1 MIESLVHRFS
11 NRFLSRW
18 MVLVI
23 DLVIV
28 LMTVPFSVILR
39 FNFEL
44 DAISLRLVFWQLLAT
59 AGLYLFGFVTFKSFT
74 GIIRHSGYQD
84 ALRILLAS
92 GMAFGLGLVLS
103 VVLHFISVDGT
114 VFSLSIFTIS
124 VFMSLIGLI
133 GFRFAVKTLFHQ
145 VLQKRRLGRTRV
157 LIYGAGASGIITR
170 ITLGQDLTK
179 FYDIVGFID
188 DNPQKWSKRV
198 DGLPVYPPSIL
209 NSESIA
215 DLRVHQLV
223 LAIQRLEGRKKK
235 DIIELGIELGLKVKV
250 VPAIQS
256 WIQGNLTINQIKKVK
271 IEDLLE
277 RDPITLDSANVKAH
291 LQGRTIFVTGAAGS
305 IGSEIARQILYYSP
319 RRVIFIDQAESALH
333 DLEVSI
339 RAREPRL
346 SEQAEFVIADV
357 TNEARMRGLFQDF
370 GPDTV
375 FHAAAYKHVPL
386 MEAFP
391 FEALRVNVMGT
402 CQLADLS
409 VEFGVDRFVMV
420 STDKAVNPT
429 NVMGAS
435 KRMAEIYTQ
444 ALNSEQSRTHFIT
457 TRFGNVLGSNGSVI
471 PLFRRQIEAGGP
483 VTITHPEITRYFM
496 TIPEACNLVLEAGA
510 MGQGGEIYV
519 FDMGESV
526 KIIDLAHKMIRL
538 SGLQPETD
546 IEVKVTGLRPGEKL
560 YEELLADLENTVST
574 HHPKILIASVRIT
587 EPAIVSQMKQEV
599 EEVLRLGKPY
609 DIVKLMKRYV
619 PEFKSNNSEF
629 ASLDRHH
636 AA

>member
-1 MIESLVHRFS
+1 MIESIIRRYS
-11 NRFLSRW
+11 DRFLSRW
-18 MVLVI
+18 MVLFI
-23 DLVIV
+23 DLMIV
-28 LMTVPFSVILR
+28 LCTVPFSVAIR

-44 DAISLRLVFWQLLAT
+44 QTISLALVFWQVLFT
-59 AGLYLFGFVTFKSFT
+59 GGLYLTGFLVFKSYT
-74 GIIRHSGYQD
+74 GIIRHTGVQD

-92 GMAFGLGLVLS
+92 ALAFGLG
-103 VVLHFISVDGT
+103 VVIAVVFHFSPLGGT
-114 VFSLSIFTIS
+114 FFSLSIFTIS
-124 VFMSLIGLI
+124 VFMAMIGLI
-133 GFRFAVKTLFHQ
+133 GFRFGVKNIFQQ

-170 ITLGQDLTK
+170 ITLGQDLSK

-188 DNPQKWSKRV
+188 DNAQKWGKRV
-198 DGLPVYPPSIL
+198 DGLPVYPPAIL
-209 NSESIA
+209 DADTIA

-223 LAIQRLEGRKKK
+223 IAIQRLDGLKKK
-235 DIIELGIELGLKVKV
+235 DIIERAIELGLKVKV
-250 VPAIQS
+250 VPAIRS

-277 RDPITLDSANVKAH
+277 RDPISLDSDNVRSY
-291 LQGRTIFVTGAAGS
+291 LQGRVVFVTGAAGS
-305 IGSEIARQILYYSP
+305 IGSEIARQILYYAP
-319 RRVIFIDQAESALH
+319 RKVIFIDQAESALH

-346 SEQAEFVIADV
+346 SESAEFVIADV
-357 TNEARMRGLFQDF
+357 TNGVRMRGLFAKYS
-370 GPDTV
+370 PDTV

-386 MEAFP
+386 MEAYP
-391 FEALRVNVMGT
+391 FEALRVNVGGT
-402 CQLADLS
+402 RCLADLS

-444 ALNSEQSRTHFIT
+444 TLNSRQDRTHFIT

-483 VTITHPEITRYFM
+483 ITVTHPEITRYFM

-526 KIIDLAHKMIRL
+526 KIIDLAYKMIRL
-538 SGLQPETD
+538 SGLQPDVD

-560 YEELLADLENTVST
+560 YEELLADKENTVNT
-574 HHPKILIASVRIT
+574 HHPKIMIASVRPS
-587 EPAIVSQMKQEV
+587 EQEV
-599 EEVLRLGKPY
+599 VDSMIQEVQASLEIGDTY
-609 DIVKLMKRYV
+609 QIVALMKRYI
-619 PEFKSNNSEF
+619 PEFISNNSEF
-629 ASLDRHH
+629 SSLDRKTVS
-636 AA
+636 

>member
-1 MIESLVHRFS
+1 
-11 NRFLSRW
+11 
-18 MVLVI
+18 MVLTI

-28 LMTVPFSVILR
+28 LLTVPFSVAIR

-44 DAISLRLVFWQLLAT
+44 YTVSLGLVFWQLIST
-59 AGLYLFGFVTFKSFT
+59 GGLYLVSFLVFKSYT
-74 GIIRHSGYQD
+74 GIIRHTGVQD

-92 GMAFGLGLVLS
+92 GMAFGLGLLAA
-103 VVLHFISVDGT
+103 LFQHFMPIQGT

-133 GFRFAVKTLFHQ
+133 GFRFAVKTLFQQ

-170 ITLGQDLTK
+170 ITLSQDLSK

-188 DNPQKWSKRV
+188 DNSQKWGKRV

-209 NSESIA
+209 TPDSIT
-215 DLRVHQLV
+215 DLRIHQLV
-223 LAIQRLEGRKKK
+223 IAIQRLDGKKK
-235 DIIELGIELGLKVKV
+235 KEIIEQSIELGVKVKV

-256 WIQGNLTINQIKKVK
+256 WIQGNLTINQIKKVR

-277 RDPITLDSANVKAH
+277 RDPITLDSENVKSY
-291 LQGRTIFVTGAAGS
+291 LQGRVVFVTGAAGS
-305 IGSEIARQILYYSP
+305 IGSEIARQILYYAP
-319 RRVIFIDQAESALH
+319 RKVIFIDQAESALH

-339 RAREPRL
+339 RARVPRL
-346 SEQAEFVIADV
+346 AESAEFIIADI
-357 TNEARMRGLFQDF
+357 TNEVRMRGLFNQYR
-370 GPDTV
+370 PDTV

-386 MEAFP
+386 MEAYP
-391 FEALRVNVMGT
+391 FEALRVNVCGT
-402 CQLADLS
+402 QCLADLS
-409 VEFGVDRFVMV
+409 VEFGVDRFVMI

-444 ALNSEQSRTHFIT
+444 ALNSRQHTTHFIT

-483 VTITHPEITRYFM
+483 ITVTHPDITRYFM

-526 KIIDLAHKMIRL
+526 RIIDLAYKMIRL
-538 SGLQPETD
+538 SGLQPDVD

-560 YEELLADLENTVST
+560 YEELLADKENTVNT
-574 HHPKILIASVRIT
+574 HHPKIMIASVRTAEQEMVDQMMKEVKEILNIVD
-587 EPAIVSQMKQEV
+587 PYQIVS
-599 EEVLRLGKPY
+599 LL
-609 DIVKLMKRYV
+609 KRYI
-619 PEFKSNNSEF
+619 PEFISNNSEF
-629 ASLDRHH
+629 SSLDRKRVSS
-636 AA
+636 

>member
-1 MIESLVHRFS
+1 
-11 NRFLSRW
+11 
-18 MVLVI
+18 MVLFI
-23 DLVIV
+23 DLMIV
-28 LMTVPFSVILR
+28 LFTVPFSVAIR

-44 DAISLRLVFWQLLAT
+44 QTISLALVFWQVLFT
-59 AGLYLFGFVTFKSFT
+59 GGLYLMGFLVFKSYT
-74 GIIRHSGYQD
+74 GIIRHTGVQD

-92 GMAFGLGLVLS
+92 AFAFGLG
-103 VVLHFISVDGT
+103 VVIAVVFHFIPLRGT
-114 VFSLSIFTIS
+114 FFSLSIFTIS
-124 VFMSLIGLI
+124 VFMAMIGLI
-133 GFRFAVKTLFHQ
+133 GFRFGVKNLFQQ

-170 ITLGQDLTK
+170 ITLGQDLSK

-188 DNPQKWSKRV
+188 DNAQKWGKRV
-198 DGLPVYPPSIL
+198 DGLPVFPPTIL
-209 NSESIA
+209 DVDTIA
-215 DLRVHQLV
+215 ELRVHQLV
-223 LAIQRLEGRKKK
+223 IAIQRLDGLKKK
-235 DIIELGIELGLKVKV
+235 DIIERAIELGLKVKV
-250 VPAIQS
+250 VPAIRS

-277 RDPITLDSANVKAH
+277 RDPITLDSDNVRSY
-291 LQGRTIFVTGAAGS
+291 LQGRIVFVTGAAGS
-305 IGSEIARQILYYSP
+305 IGSEIARQILYYAP
-319 RRVIFIDQAESALH
+319 RKVIFIDQAESALH
-333 DLEVSI
+333 DLEISI

-346 SEQAEFVIADV
+346 SESAEFVIADV
-357 TNEARMRGLFQDF
+357 TNNVRMRGLFAKYT
-370 GPDTV
+370 PDTV

-386 MEAFP
+386 MEAYP
-391 FEALRVNVMGT
+391 FEALRVNVGGT
-402 CQLADLS
+402 RCLADLS

-444 ALNSEQSRTHFIT
+444 TLNSRQDRTHFIT

-483 VTITHPEITRYFM
+483 ITVTHPEITRYFM

-526 KIIDLAHKMIRL
+526 KIIDLAYKMIRL
-538 SGLQPETD
+538 SGLQPDVD

-560 YEELLADLENTVST
+560 YEELLADKENTVNT
-574 HHPKILIASVRIT
+574 HHPKIMIASVRPS
-587 EPAIVSQMKQEV
+587 EQGVVDRMMQEV
-599 EEVLRLGKPY
+599 TDALEIGDTY
-609 DIVKLMKRYV
+609 QIVTLMKCYI
-619 PEFKSNNSEF
+619 PEFISNNSEF
-629 ASLDRHH
+629 ASLDRKKVS
-636 AA
+636 